1 MIFTNHSHPECSY
14 RILCIIIHTSLHY
27 GFGLSIITL
36 KFAAISIF
44 EIPHI
49 LYCIYIILSYT
60 ITTFVLLLMQTP
72 LPKLQ
77 THKN

>member
-1 MIFTNHSHPECSY
+1 MNFTNHSHPECGY
-14 RILCIIIHTSLHY
+14 RILCIFHTSLLY

-36 KFAAISIF
+36 KYASISIF

-49 LYCIYIILSYT
+49 LYCIYYT
-60 ITTFVLLLMQTP
+60 ITTLVLLLMQTQ